1 VKAKILLVDDD
12 PDLVRA
18 LRLRLR
24 ANNYEVATASDGY
37 AAIASA
43 QKERPSLIILD
54 LGLPVGD
61 GFVVLERLQN
71 SDTLAGIPV
80 IVLSARDP
88 QSNEERALKA
98 GAAAFF
104 QKPADNDELL
114 NVIRVSL
121 GSGKAAAAPWPSR
134 VTPESAR
141 RRFWR
146 PPAWRRAGS
155 GGWSCARAAPTWRA
169 ASRSA
174 SLANSSSDHAARRP
188 PRSKRRCS
196 GERPRQRDNC
206 SRATA

>member
-1 VKAKILLVDDD
+1 MPKPKILVVDDD
-12 PDLVRA
+12 PDLVKA

-37 AAIASA
+37 AAIATA

-61 GFVVLERLQN
+61 GFVVLERLQS
-71 SDTLAGIPV
+71 SDSLSGVPV

-114 NVIRVSL
+114 NVIRASL
-121 GSGKAAAAPWPSR
+121 GPGQAQQAPWP
-134 VTPESAR
+134 A
-141 RRFWR
+141 
-146 PPAWRRAGS
+146 
-155 GGWSCARAAPTWRA
+155 
-169 ASRSA
+169 
-174 SLANSSSDHAARRP
+174 
-188 PRSKRRCS
+188 
-196 GERPRQRDNC
+196 
-206 SRATA
+206 